1 MYIYTFLFVQLCN
14 YEVCDLAA
22 DYKRHK
28 SGLDSFVFSMELS
41 TLRNIVE
48 KLGMYKS
55 SFTEVAHFADAI
67 THWVETNCY
76 CLDIASL

>member
-1 MYIYTFLFVQLCN
+1 MLFETLKQITFTFLFVWLCN

-55 SFTEVAHFADAI
+55 SFTEVTHFADAI
-67 THWVETNCY
+67 THWVETNC
-76 CLDIASL
+76 